1 MNNIKYWLARWS
13 GRHIIQSSL
22 SEAACPGMNAGQSQ
36 FASARMRQY
45 LRKSG
50 RTLWWMTPEN
60 SVQKLEGMAMRILC
74 AMFNVSKARL
84 LA

>member
-1 MNNIKYWLARWS
+1 
-13 GRHIIQSSL
+13 
-22 SEAACPGMNAGQSQ
+22 
-36 FASARMRQY
+36 
-45 LRKSG
+45 
-50 RTLWWMTPEN
+50 MTPEN